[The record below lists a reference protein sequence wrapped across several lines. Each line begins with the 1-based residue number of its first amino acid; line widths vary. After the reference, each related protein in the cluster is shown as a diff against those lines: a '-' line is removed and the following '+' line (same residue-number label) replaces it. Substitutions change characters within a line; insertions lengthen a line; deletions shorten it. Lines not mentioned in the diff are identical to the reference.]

1 MNSLHSNFERLTL
14 DDAASLQMA
23 DEGCPNESVLS
34 NNLYALPAMNLGTKP
49 GKLDAY
55 LFFDLPAQ
63 IQALNVLRQSV
74 ASNTLLKT
82 DDLRIV
88 LLVLRKAAK
97 MNQHHA
103 DARTSLQIL
112 SGAVHFRVGEFL
124 QQLRAGT
131 LVTLEPSIAHA
142 IEALEPSVLLMTMA
156 WPPANTLRLI
166 PHRGYS

>member
-1 MNSLHSNFERLTL
+1 VNSLHSNFKQLTL

-23 DEGCPNESVLS
+23 DEGCPNESTLLNDLDGSPAV
-34 NNLYALPAMNLGTKP
+34 NLANKP
-49 GKLDAY
+49 DKLDSY
-55 LFFDLPAQ
+55 FLFDLPRQ
-63 IQALNVLRQSV
+63 IQALKARSQSV

-88 LLVLRKAAK
+88 LLFLNKAAK
-97 MNQHHA
+97 MNEHHA

-112 SGAVHFRVGEFL
+112 SGAVHFQVGEVV
-124 QQLRAGT
+124 QPLRAGS
-131 LVTLEPSIAHA
+131 LITLEPSIAHA

-156 WPPANTLRLI
+156 WPTTSTLRSI